1 MTTSPS
7 TPGGAPDGNHGTDA
21 AGAGAEREPPAA
33 MPGWV
38 KVSLAVGALLVLVLV
53 AMVLAGHGPGR
64 HLGKDAVDERA
75 PDSLSLDVGT
85 VP

>member
-1 MTTSPS
+1 
-7 TPGGAPDGNHGTDA
+7 
-21 AGAGAEREPPAA
+21 